1 MIQDDAGKFTHR
13 SLEKDLRRAIRE
25 KQFFLEYQP
34 QINRDGQCTGAEAL
48 LRWNHPTLGLMR
60 PSQFIPLAEASGLII
75 PVGEWVLQD
84 ACNQIK
90 QFQRDPSTRHLEIAV
105 NVSLIHLM
113 EKRFVERVKFAIA
126 DIDPRLLTL
135 EITESVMMGDTQTVI
150 QRIRAIKE
158 MGCSFA
164 IDDFGTGFSSLS
176 YLKTLPVDHV
186 KIDKSFV
193 DDIFDHPRH
202 ASMVEAIINISKIFN
217 LGVIAE
223 GVETEQQH
231 EILCRIGCETF
242 QGFHIGMPG
251 HPEAIYSILAE
262 SSSAKIAYDLAGI
275 RDESG

>member
-13 SLEKDLRRAIRE
+13 TLEKDLRRAIRE

-48 LRWNHPTLGLMR
+48 LRWNHPTLGLMA

-202 ASMVEAIINISKIFN
+202 ASMVETIINISKIFRDN
-217 LGVIAE
+217 VKFGVWPVCSMMRQAASF
-223 GVETEQQH
+223 
-231 EILCRIGCETF
+231 C
-242 QGFHIGMPG
+242 
-251 HPEAIYSILAE
+251 
-262 SSSAKIAYDLAGI
+262 
-275 RDESG
+275 